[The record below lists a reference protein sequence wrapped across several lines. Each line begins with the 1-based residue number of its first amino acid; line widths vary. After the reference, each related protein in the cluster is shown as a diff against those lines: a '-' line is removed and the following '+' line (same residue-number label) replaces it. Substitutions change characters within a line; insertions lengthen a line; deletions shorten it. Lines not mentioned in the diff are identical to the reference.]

1 MSNPLLKPNDPRFQ
15 RPEVRDEA
23 GNNRFG
29 DEQGGEQAA
38 GQPAAGG
45 EFTAAVDERPYQP
58 KYEAQQP
65 ARNGLLMTLAIF
77 GGACGLVGS
86 MSLLNVF
93 VSLGWLLPLLG
104 LILSMAAWFLA
115 HQDRQAARVGALA
128 AAKLPLLNTAYWLS
142 LLAIVLCLSVVIS
155 MIWRGLSFLPDLF

>member
-23 GNNRFG
+23 GKNRFG
-29 DEQGGEQAA
+29 DEQAGE
-38 GQPAAGG
+38 QPAAGG
-45 EFTAAVDERPYQP
+45 EYAATGDARPYQP
-58 KYEAQQP
+58 QYEAQQP
-65 ARNGLLMTLAIF
+65 ARNGLLLTLAIF

-93 VSLGWLLPLLG
+93 ISLGWLLPLLG
-104 LILSMAAWFLA
+104 LILAMSAWFLA

-128 AAKLPLLNTAYWLS
+128 AAGLPLLNTAYWLS